1 MPRALGLGAPK
12 WETEKKIKHFW
23 EKHDKIDVDCQAK
36 LFQLLIR
43 ILNVVVFIG
52 KFIDYDF
59 FSVHFHHFL
68 YFILF
73 RSGYMS
79 RKFH

>member
-12 WETEKKIKHFW
+12 WEIEEKIKHFW
-23 EKHDKIDVDCQAK
+23 EKYDEIDVDCQAN
-36 LFQLLIR
+36 LFQLR
-43 ILNVVVFIG
+43 ILDVVVFIG

-59 FSVHFHHFL
+59 FSVHIHHFS
-68 YFILF
+68 YFTLF